1 MLHKVFR
8 QLNKYLILAFLSQET
23 PLRCFPL
30 LRNAN
35 NGTFGLVLSPLF
47 LRGKLFF
54 LGTASS
60 DKNAIY
66 SMYYSI

>member
-8 QLNKYLILAFLSQET
+8 QLNKYLILAFFSQET

-35 NGTFGLVLSPLF
+35 NGTFGLVLLPPFPMGQIVF
-47 LRGKLFF
+47 LR
-54 LGTASS
+54 
-60 DKNAIY
+60 NCVV
-66 SMYYSI
+66 